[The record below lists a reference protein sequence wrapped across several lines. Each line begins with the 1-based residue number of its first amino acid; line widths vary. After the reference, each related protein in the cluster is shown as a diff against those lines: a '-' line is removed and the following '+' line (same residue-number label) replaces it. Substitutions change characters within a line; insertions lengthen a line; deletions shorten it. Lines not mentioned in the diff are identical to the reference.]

1 MAVYMIA
8 EIEVKDAGMY
18 AEYVRCARKILEQ
31 HGGRYLAR
39 GKPMPMSGE
48 WTPQR
53 VILLEFESLEQLRKC
68 FQSEEYRRIAH
79 LREQSTS
86 SRVIVMDGN
95 AIVE

>member
-8 EIEVKDAGMY
+8 EIEVKDAMMY
-18 AEYVRCARKILEQ
+18 AEYVRRAREIVER

-39 GKPMPMSGE
+39 GKPIAVSGS
-48 WTPQR
+48 WDPQR

-79 LREQSTS
+79 LRERSTT
-86 SRVIVMDGN
+86 SRTILMDSDIN
-95 AIVE
+95 VE